1 MILPEFIKALELY
14 YGQPYPDGQLKLIKL
29 YLEDRTERALTIL
42 FAETLKTFSSQ
53 YKTLPDIAI
62 FEGLRGT
69 VIEKLKEDRQ
79 GQDLNRLA
87 LADDTE
93 GLATPEQLAPLFQ
106 AMEKLGIPNIGSL
119 K

>member
-1 MILPEFIKALELY
+1 MTLPEFIKAIELY
-14 YGQPYPDGQLKLIKL
+14 YCQSYPDGQLKLIKL
-29 YLEDRTERALTIL
+29 YLEDRTDRALTIL

-87 LADDTE
+87 LAEDTE
-93 GLATPEQLAPLFQ
+93 GLATPEQLEPLFEI
-106 AMEKLGIPNIGSL
+106 MGKLNVL
-119 K
+119 KRTE